1 MVPQLKQELF
11 VQRLEGE
18 HRARVLDCSHIT
30 DQQTC
35 DDSCSSTKASS
46 KHAAACSP
54 LVPRGAGGIVVYW
67 PMRPRSAAAH
77 LWQR

>member
-46 KHAAACSP
+46 KHAASLLTAC
-54 LVPRGAGGIVVYW
+54 AAWGGSILVYW